1 MKKKWSR
8 PMGGATPVE
17 VERRMHATC
26 EETLE
31 TLLPA
36 LLRRNPGAM
45 ADLATRGA
53 VVQFIVPDNKACRYY
68 YTFETPSRLVVGKGV
83 SDRVDLTL
91 SLVSED
97 LEKFLESTLDFDHAL
112 RTQRVKVM
120 GDASLLLGLAA
131 ALAGRKQ

>member
-1 MKKKWSR
+1 
-8 PMGGATPVE
+8 
-17 VERRMHATC
+17 MHATC

-36 LLRRNPGAM
+36 LLRRHPAAL

-53 VVQFIVPDNKACRYY
+53 VVQFIVPDNRKCRYFY
-68 YTFETPSRLVVGKGV
+68 SFEGDARLVVGKGV

-91 SLVSED
+91 SFVSED
-97 LEKFLESTLDFDHAL
+97 LEKFVDSTLDFDHAL

-120 GDASLLLGLAA
+120 GDASLLLGIAA
-131 ALAGRKQ
+131 ALA

>member
-1 MKKKWSR
+1 
-8 PMGGATPVE
+8 
-17 VERRMHATC
+17 MHATC

-53 VVQFIVPDNKACRYY
+53 VVQFIVPDNKACRYF
-68 YTFETPSRLVVGKGV
+68 YTFETVMEAKAPARLVVGKGV
-83 SDRVDLTL
+83 SDEVDLTL
-91 SLVSED
+91 SLVTED
-97 LEKFLESTLDFDHAL
+97 LEKFLQSTLDFDHAL

>member
-1 MKKKWSR
+1 
-8 PMGGATPVE
+8 
-17 VERRMHATC
+17 MHATC

-53 VVQFIVPDNKACRYY
+53 VVQFIVPDNKACRYFY
-68 YTFETPSRLVVGKGV
+68 AFETDAAAASGSDAARLVVGKGV
-83 SDRVDLTL
+83 SDKVDLTL
-91 SLVSED
+91 SFVSED
-97 LEKFLESTLDFDHAL
+97 LEKFVESTLDFDHAL
-112 RTQRVKVM
+112 RTKRVKVM